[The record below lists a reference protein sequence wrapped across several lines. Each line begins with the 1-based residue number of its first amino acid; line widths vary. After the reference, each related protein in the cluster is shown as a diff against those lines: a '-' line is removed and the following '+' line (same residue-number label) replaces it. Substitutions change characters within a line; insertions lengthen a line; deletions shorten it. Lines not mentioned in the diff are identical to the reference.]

1 MTTARCLR
9 AVFIQGERMMRVMLV
24 EDDARLAELVMEY
37 LNNYEF
43 AVELVT
49 RGDEALARFQAS
61 LPDLVVLD
69 LMLPGTDGMVVCRQ
83 LRAVSDVPI
92 LILTAREDSY
102 DEVSGLEQG
111 ADDFVN
117 KPVQPRV
124 LLARLR
130 ALARRRLPAAPDPAP
145 QEPAAPSGHDDT
157 PVYDFGALH
166 IATADRSV
174 VWRGQECVLS
184 NTEYKL
190 LLVLVESAGR
200 VLSRDALLKKM
211 RGIEFDGLDRSID
224 NAISK
229 LRRRFDDVDSSKIK
243 TVWGEGY
250 LFSPSAWN

>member
-1 MTTARCLR
+1 M
-9 AVFIQGERMMRVMLV
+9 VRVMLV

-37 LNNYEF
+37 LNGYEF

-61 LPDLVVLD
+61 APDLVVLD

-130 ALARRRLPAAPDPAP
+130 ALARRRKVTAAEPAP
-145 QEPAAPSGHDDT
+145 AVTSGPEDT
-157 PVYDFGALH
+157 PVYAFGALRVV
-166 IATADRSV
+166 TADRSV

-190 LLVLVESAGR
+190 LLILVESAGH

-229 LRRRFDDVDSSKIK
+229 LRRRFDDADSSKIK

>member
-1 MTTARCLR
+1 MY
-9 AVFIQGERMMRVMLV
+9 RVLLV
-24 EDDARLAELVMEY
+24 EDDPRLAELVMEY
-37 LNNYEF
+37 LSGYEF
-43 AVELVT
+43 SVDLAT
-49 RGDEALARFQAS
+49 RGDTALAHFKQS
-61 LPDLVVLD
+61 SPDIVVLD
-69 LMLPGTDGMVVCRQ
+69 LMLPGMDGMVVCRQ
-83 LRAVSDVPI
+83 IRELSDVPI

-130 ALARRRLPAAPDPAP
+130 ALLRRTQAKVAADSRVL
-145 QEPAAPSGHDDT
+145 E
-157 PVYDFGALH
+157 FGGLR
-166 IATADRSV
+166 IMTDDRSV
-174 VWRGQECVLS
+174 SWRGQSCVLS

-190 LLVLVESAGR
+190 LLVLAEAAGR
-200 VLSRDALLKKM
+200 VLSRDELLKKM

-224 NAISK
+224 NCISK
-229 LRRRFDDVDSSKIK
+229 LRRKFDDNLSEKIK

>member
-1 MTTARCLR
+1 
-9 AVFIQGERMMRVMLV
+9 MLV
-24 EDDARLAELVMEY
+24 EDDARLAELVTEY
-37 LNNYEF
+37 LSGYEF
-43 AVELVT
+43 AVDLVS
-49 RGDEALARFQAS
+49 RGDQALERFKALS
-61 LPDLVVLD
+61 PDVVVLD
-69 LMLPGTDGMVVCRQ
+69 LMLPGLDGMVVCRQ
-83 LRAVSDVPI
+83 IREMSEVPI

-130 ALARRRLPAAPDPAP
+130 ALMRRTAQAKGGL
-145 QEPAAPSGHDDT
+145 DT
-157 PVYDFGALH
+157 RVLQFGALR
-166 IATADRSV
+166 IVTTDRSV
-174 VWRGQECVLS
+174 VWRGEPCVLS

-190 LLVLVESAGR
+190 LLVLAEAAGR

-224 NAISK
+224 NCISK
-229 LRRRFDDVDSSKIK
+229 LRRKFEDADSEKIK

>member
-1 MTTARCLR
+1 
-9 AVFIQGERMMRVMLV
+9 MLV
-24 EDDARLAELVMEY
+24 EDDARLAELVTEY
-37 LNNYEF
+37 LSGYEF

-49 RGDEALARFQAS
+49 RGDTALDRFKE
-61 LPDLVVLD
+61 LTPDVVILD
-69 LMLPGTDGMVVCRQ
+69 LMLPGLDGMVVCRQ
-83 LRAVSDVPI
+83 IREQSDVPI

-130 ALARRRLPAAPDPAP
+130 ALMRRTQAK
-145 QEPAAPSGHDDT
+145 SGVDSR
-157 PVYDFGALH
+157 VLQFGALR
-166 IATADRSV
+166 IVTSDRSV
-174 VWRGQECVLS
+174 IWRGQPCVLS

-190 LLVLVESAGR
+190 LLVLAEAAGR

-224 NAISK
+224 NCISK
-229 LRRRFDDVDSSKIK
+229 LRRKFDDVDSEKIK

>member
-1 MTTARCLR
+1 MH
-9 AVFIQGERMMRVMLV
+9 RVMLV
-24 EDDARLAELVMEY
+24 EDDARLAELVSEY
-37 LNNYEF
+37 LSSYEF
-43 AVELVT
+43 AVDLVT
-49 RGDEALARFQAS
+49 RGDVALERFKELS
-61 LPDLVVLD
+61 PDVVILD
-69 LMLPGTDGMVVCRQ
+69 LMLPGLDGMVVCRQ
-83 LRAVSDVPI
+83 IREHSDVPI

-130 ALARRRLPAAPDPAP
+130 ALMRRAQAK
-145 QEPAAPSGHDDT
+145 SGVDSRILQ
-157 PVYDFGALH
+157 FGALR
-166 IATADRSV
+166 IVTSDRSV
-174 VWRGQECVLS
+174 VWRGQPCILS

-190 LLVLVESAGR
+190 LLVLAEAAGR

-224 NAISK
+224 NCISK
-229 LRRRFDDVDSSKIK
+229 LRRKFDDADSEKIK

>member
-1 MTTARCLR
+1 
-9 AVFIQGERMMRVMLV
+9 MLV
-24 EDDARLAELVMEY
+24 EDDARLAELVTEY
-37 LNNYEF
+37 LSGYEF
-43 AVELVT
+43 AVDVIT
-49 RGDEALARFQAS
+49 RGDVALERFKE
-61 LPDLVVLD
+61 LNPDVVVLD
-69 LMLPGTDGMVVCRQ
+69 LMLPGLDGMVVCRQ
-83 LRAVSDVPI
+83 IRELSDVPI

-130 ALARRRLPAAPDPAP
+130 ALLRRTQAKTGVDARVL
-145 QEPAAPSGHDDT
+145 Q
-157 PVYDFGALH
+157 FGALR
-166 IATADRSV
+166 IVTSDRSV
-174 VWRGQECVLS
+174 VWRGQPCVLS

-190 LLVLVESAGR
+190 LLVLAEAAGR

-224 NAISK
+224 NCISK
-229 LRRRFDDVDSSKIK
+229 LRRKFDDAESEKIK

>member
-1 MTTARCLR
+1 
-9 AVFIQGERMMRVMLV
+9 MLV
-24 EDDARLAELVMEY
+24 EDDARLAELVTEY
-37 LNNYEF
+37 LSGYEF
-43 AVELVT
+43 SVDLVT
-49 RGDEALARFQAS
+49 RGDAALGRFKELS
-61 LPDLVVLD
+61 PDVVVLD
-69 LMLPGTDGMVVCRQ
+69 LMLPGLDGMVVCRQ
-83 LRAVSDVPI
+83 IRELSEVPI

-130 ALARRRLPAAPDPAP
+130 ALMRRTQAR
-145 QEPAAPSGHDDT
+145 SGGDAR
-157 PVYDFGALH
+157 VLQFGALR
-166 IATADRSV
+166 IATSDRSV
-174 VWRGQECVLS
+174 VWRGQPCVLS

-190 LLVLVESAGR
+190 LLVLAEAAGR

-224 NAISK
+224 NCISK
-229 LRRRFDDVDSSKIK
+229 LRRKFDDVDSEKIK

>member
-1 MTTARCLR
+1 MY
-9 AVFIQGERMMRVMLV
+9 RVMLV
-24 EDDARLAELVMEY
+24 EDDARLAELVTEY
-37 LNNYEF
+37 LSGYEF
-43 AVELVT
+43 AVDLVS
-49 RGDEALARFQAS
+49 RGDQALERFKALS
-61 LPDLVVLD
+61 PDVVVLD
-69 LMLPGTDGMVVCRQ
+69 LMLPGLDGMVVCRQ
-83 LRAVSDVPI
+83 IRELSEVPI

-130 ALARRRLPAAPDPAP
+130 ALMRRTQAKGGGDSRVL
-145 QEPAAPSGHDDT
+145 Q
-157 PVYDFGALH
+157 FGSLR
-166 IATADRSV
+166 IVTSDRSV
-174 VWRGQECVLS
+174 SWRGEPCVLS

-190 LLVLVESAGR
+190 LLVLAEAAGR

-224 NAISK
+224 NCISK
-229 LRRRFDDVDSSKIK
+229 LRRKFDDAESEKIK

>member
-1 MTTARCLR
+1 MY
-9 AVFIQGERMMRVMLV
+9 RVMLV
-24 EDDARLAELVMEY
+24 EDDARLAELVTEY
-37 LNNYEF
+37 LSGYEF
-43 AVELVT
+43 AVDLVT
-49 RGDEALARFQAS
+49 RGDAALERFKALS
-61 LPDLVVLD
+61 PDVVVLD
-69 LMLPGTDGMVVCRQ
+69 LMLPGLDGMVVCRQ
-83 LRAVSDVPI
+83 IREVSEVPI

-130 ALARRRLPAAPDPAP
+130 ALMRRTQAKGGADSRVL
-145 QEPAAPSGHDDT
+145 Q
-157 PVYDFGALH
+157 FGSLR
-166 IATADRSV
+166 IVTSDRSV
-174 VWRGQECVLS
+174 SWRGEPCVLS

-190 LLVLVESAGR
+190 LLVLAEAAGR

-224 NAISK
+224 NCISK
-229 LRRRFDDVDSSKIK
+229 LRRKFDDAESEKIK

>member
-1 MTTARCLR
+1 MYKLL
-9 AVFIQGERMMRVMLV
+9 LV
-24 EDDARLAELVMEY
+24 EDDARLAQLVTEY
-37 LNNYEF
+37 LTAYEF
-43 AVELVT
+43 SVEIVT
-49 RGDEALARFQAS
+49 RGDQALERFRAYS
-61 LPDLVVLD
+61 PDVVVLD
-69 LMLPGTDGMVVCRQ
+69 LMLPGLDGMVVCRQ
-83 LRAVSDVPI
+83 LRELGDVPI

-130 ALARRRLPAAPDPAP
+130 ALMRRAQSKAPDAGLL
-145 QEPAAPSGHDDT
+145 S
-157 PVYDFGALH
+157 FGALS
-166 IATADRSV
+166 ISPSDRSV
-174 VWRGQECVLS
+174 TWRGQPCILS

-190 LLVLVESAGR
+190 LLVLAEAAGT

-224 NAISK
+224 NCISK
-229 LRRRFDDVDSSKIK
+229 LRRKFDDTESEKIK

-250 LFSPSAWN
+250 LFSPSAWA

>member
-1 MTTARCLR
+1 MH
-9 AVFIQGERMMRVMLV
+9 RVMLV
-24 EDDARLAELVMEY
+24 EDDARLAELVSEY
-37 LNNYEF
+37 LSSYEF
-43 AVELVT
+43 AVDLVT
-49 RGDEALARFQAS
+49 RGDIALERFKELA
-61 LPDLVVLD
+61 PDVVILD
-69 LMLPGTDGMVVCRQ
+69 LMLPGLDGMVVCRQ
-83 LRAVSDVPI
+83 IREHSDVPI

-130 ALARRRLPAAPDPAP
+130 ALMRRAQAKSGVDARIL
-145 QEPAAPSGHDDT
+145 Q
-157 PVYDFGALH
+157 FGALR
-166 IATADRSV
+166 IVTSDRSV
-174 VWRGQECVLS
+174 VWRGQPCILS

-190 LLVLVESAGR
+190 LLVLAEAAGR

-224 NAISK
+224 NCISK
-229 LRRRFDDVDSSKIK
+229 LRRKFDDADSEKIK

>member
-1 MTTARCLR
+1 MH
-9 AVFIQGERMMRVMLV
+9 RVMLV
-24 EDDARLAELVMEY
+24 EDDARLAELVSEY
-37 LNNYEF
+37 LSSYEF
-43 AVELVT
+43 AVDLVT
-49 RGDEALARFQAS
+49 RGDIALERFKELS
-61 LPDLVVLD
+61 PDVVILD
-69 LMLPGTDGMVVCRQ
+69 LMLPGLDGMVVCRQ
-83 LRAVSDVPI
+83 IREHSEVPI

-130 ALARRRLPAAPDPAP
+130 ALMRRAQAKSGVDARIL
-145 QEPAAPSGHDDT
+145 Q
-157 PVYDFGALH
+157 FGALR
-166 IATADRSV
+166 IVTSDRSV
-174 VWRGQECVLS
+174 VWRGQPCILS

-190 LLVLVESAGR
+190 LLVLAEAAGR

-224 NAISK
+224 NCISK
-229 LRRRFDDVDSSKIK
+229 LRRKFDDADSEKIK